1 MSARG
6 GKKRQKA
13 LSRSA
18 KAGVLFPVG
27 RMHRY
32 LRNKLPKW
40 RISAA
45 APVYQ
50 AAVIEYLT
58 GTVYCVQ
65 NRPGYFRR
73 LQFLLLANLKFPW
86 EFALFATV
94 LGTVFLSIVNFVSFF
109 LKLLF

>member
-13 LSRSA
+13 ISRST

-32 LRNKLPKW
+32 LRGMTHHF

-58 GTVYCVQ
+58 GAHYMYINIVVFFQ
-65 NRPGYFRR
+65 NI
-73 LQFLLLANLKFPW
+73 
-86 EFALFATV
+86 
-94 LGTVFLSIVNFVSFF
+94 SFVSGDVG
-109 LKLLF
+109 

>member
-1 MSARG
+1 MSGRG
-6 GKKRQKA
+6 GKKRAKSI
-13 LSRSA
+13 SRSA

-32 LRNKLPKW
+32 LRVQVPKF

-58 GTVYCVQ
+58 G
-65 NRPGYFRR
+65 
-73 LQFLLLANLKFPW
+73 K
-86 EFALFATV
+86 LF
-94 LGTVFLSIVNFVSFF
+94 
-109 LKLLF
+109 

>member
-6 GKKRQKA
+6 AKKRQKSM
-13 LSRSA
+13 SRSA

-32 LRNKLPKW
+32 LKKSLPKW
-40 RISAA
+40 RVSAA

-58 GTVYCVQ
+58 GCSLSQ
-65 NRPGYFRR
+65 NIIF
-73 LQFLLLANLKFPW
+73 
-86 EFALFATV
+86 V
-94 LGTVFLSIVNFVSFF
+94 LS
-109 LKLLF
+109 